1 MASKEGVTS
10 IGFGFGSSS
19 GIGNSNVAGTVNLT
33 GGMQIKKKIK
43 IDNNSAIPAVPSAV
57 ANGQMGKEVVK
68 EVVEEV
74 VVDVVV
80 GQKRSLDI

>member
-1 MASKEGVTS
+1 
-10 IGFGFGSSS
+10 
-19 GIGNSNVAGTVNLT
+19 
-33 GGMQIKKKIK
+33 MQIKKKIK